1 MENQVRS
8 HKYNAQPTV
17 YNGVRCAS
25 KAEAARAMELD
36 ALMYAYGE
44 IRFWIGQPIFR
55 LGCAENVY
63 RPDFLVIGGDNSDRN
78 VWAEDVKGV
87 ETAAF
92 KKNKRLW
99 KAYGPCPLRIIRGG
113 KVVETIEGAK

>member
-1 MENQVRS
+1 MRP
-8 HKYNAQPTV
+8 HKYNATPTV
-17 YNGVRCAS
+17 YNGVRYAS

-36 ALMYAYGE
+36 LQITAGL
-44 IRFWIGQPIFR
+44 IDFWIGQPIFR

-63 RPDFLVIGGDNSDRN
+63 RPDFLVVNYGAVGGAHSAI
-78 VWAEDVKGV
+78 WAEDVKGM

-113 KVVETIEGAK
+113 KCVETIEGAK